1 MVRRRLAIHLSALA
15 AVFAVVRVA
24 VVPAEVCPE
33 TTAADV
39 RRSIDAATDW
49 LVRNV
54 QPDGR
59 YLYGYHR
66 DTGTVDPGYNEV
78 RHAAIVMVLYQV
90 HAATGSA
97 DALAAGDAG
106 LDRALGQLLDHG
118 DWVAWSP
125 GETTSGGNALLLAGL
140 VFRRQATGDTG
151 HDDLMR
157 GIGRFL
163 LAMQLPD
170 GSIASDWRG
179 APMYFYAQ
187 YSTGEA
193 AWALALL
200 DQEFPGEGWA
210 EAAARTIDYMATDRD
225 RAEGHLTRLP
235 DHWAAHAL
243 ADLRPDLLTDA
254 RMAYARQLAGYFSMR
269 MRFESQRLGTG
280 INLWVR
286 WYPGTPAGYGTAGEG
301 MGALRRL
308 ASDPRLADLAAGMDD
323 RITCAA
329 GIMVD
334 RQVQPGE
341 ALRDPGLEDGAWFYR
356 GYSQM
361 DDQQHTI
368 TSLLEAL
375 PVLERREAG
384 A

>member
-1 MVRRRLAIHLSALA
+1 VRRRLAIHLSILI
-15 AVFAVVRVA
+15 VVLAVVRIA
-24 VVPAEVCPE
+24 VVPAEVCPPA
-33 TTAADV
+33 TAADA
-39 RRSIDAATDW
+39 RRSIDAATAW

-78 RHAAIVMVLYQV
+78 RHAAIVMVLYQ
-90 HAATGSA
+90 AYLATGES
-97 DALAAGDAG
+97 DLLTAADAG
-106 LDRALGQLLDHG
+106 LDRALGRLFDHG
-118 DWVAWSP
+118 DWIAWSP
-125 GETTSGGNALLLAGL
+125 GETTSGGNALLLSGL
-140 VFRRQATGDTG
+140 VFRRQAVADPS
-151 HDDLMR
+151 HDELMR

-179 APMYFYAQ
+179 GPVGNYAQ

-200 DQEFPGEGWA
+200 DQVFPGEGWA
-210 EAAARTIDYMATDRD
+210 EAAARTVDYMAEDRD
-225 RAEGHLTRLP
+225 RAEGRFSRLP

-243 ADLRPDLLTDA
+243 ADLRPDLLTDS
-254 RMAYARQLAGYFSMR
+254 RVAYARQLAGYFSIR

-308 ASDPRLADLAAGMDD
+308 ASDPRLEDLAAGMDD
-323 RITCAA
+323 RISCAA

-334 RQVQPGE
+334 RQVKPGE
-341 ALRDPGLEDGAWFYR
+341 AIRDAGLEDGAWFYR

-375 PVLERREAG
+375 PVLDRLEPG